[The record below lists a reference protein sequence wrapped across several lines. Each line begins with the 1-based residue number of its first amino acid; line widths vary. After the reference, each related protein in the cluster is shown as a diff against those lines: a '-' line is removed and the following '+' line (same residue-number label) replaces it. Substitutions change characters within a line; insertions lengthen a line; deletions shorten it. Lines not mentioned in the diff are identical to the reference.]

1 LNQELQTR
9 VAEALAPPSPS
20 SNYRALQPEKIV
32 QTLHRLQAR
41 ISERFPGS
49 GLSKVSSDLAAVAE
63 TTSERVARLAK
74 PYFWLRL
81 GVWMIIVTGV
91 IAQIFAARYLRVE
104 SVTTDLPGLV
114 QGLEAAVNLLILFGA
129 AVWFLMTLEERWKR
143 GRILKA
149 LHELR
154 SLAHVVDMHQLTKD
168 PTMALLGGSATASS
182 PRREMTRFQLARYLD
197 YCAELL
203 ALIGKLAAL
212 YAERSRDALIIE
224 AVNDL
229 ELLTTE
235 LGRKTWQK
243 IIILGQLQE

>member
-1 LNQELQTR
+1 
-9 VAEALAPPSPS
+9 
-20 SNYRALQPEKIV
+20 
-32 QTLHRLQAR
+32 
-41 ISERFPGS
+41 
-49 GLSKVSSDLAAVAE
+49 VSSDLVAVAE
-63 TTSERVARLAK
+63 ATSERVARLAK

-81 GVWMIIVTGV
+81 GVWMIIIAGV
-91 IAQIFAARYLRVE
+91 VAQIAAARFVRLE
-104 SVTTDLPGLV
+104 NVTTDLPGLI

-143 GRILKA
+143 TRILAA

-168 PTMALLGGSATASS
+168 PTMVLHGGSQTASS

-212 YAERSRDALIIE
+212 YAERSRDALIID

-229 ELLTTE
+229 ELLTTD
-235 LGRKTWQK
+235 LGRKIWQK
-243 IIILGQLQE
+243 IMILEQLEDHQARTALTARGGAESRGSSIGG

>member
-1 LNQELQTR
+1 LNQERQAR
-9 VAEALAPPSPS
+9 VAEAHAPASAGS
-20 SNYRALQPEKIV
+20 YRALQPHKIV
-32 QTLHRLQAR
+32 ETLHRLRTR

-49 GLSKVSSDLAAVAE
+49 GLSKVSTDLVAVAE
-63 TTSERVARLAK
+63 TTSARVMRLAR

-81 GVWMIIVTGV
+81 GVWVILITGV
-91 IAQIFAARYLRVE
+91 AAQIVAARFLRVDN
-104 SVTTDLPGLV
+104 VTADLPGLV
-114 QGLEAAVNLLILFGA
+114 QGLEAAVNLMILFGA

-143 GRILKA
+143 SRILAA

-168 PTMALLGGSATASS
+168 PTMVLRRGSRTASS

-229 ELLTTE
+229 ELLTTD
-235 LGRKTWQK
+235 LGRKIWQK
-243 IIILGQLQE
+243 IMILGHLEE